1 MKFSLFKN
9 DKNTARDELILF
21 LFILACLIVGIA
33 LVVVR
38 PEFWIISSS
47 LSMSFGIVW
56 ILIAIMFIP
65 GLIYRLMTNDIKK

>member
-9 DKNTARDELILF
+9 DKSTVKDEVYLF
-21 LFILACLIVGIA
+21 LFILACLIVGITL
-33 LVVVR
+33 LVTK

-56 ILIAIMFIP
+56 ILAAIMFIP